1 MNRPDPYPVVPL
13 DGPLDATVELPG
25 SKSITNRALVCAAL
39 ADGTSTLRGVLDA
52 DDTTA
57 MARGLRA
64 LGADITILDDV
75 AIVHGT
81 AGALP
86 AVASADDSVTVDAD
100 LSGTTARFLLA
111 VAALAEGTVT
121 VDGGAPLRE
130 RPVADGV
137 RALVWLGRD
146 AVASEGDRLPVTV
159 RPDRSVDR
167 LAKAIAVR
175 GDVSSQFLTGLLL
188 AAPCLPEGLEIVVDG
203 PLQSRPYVDMTLAV
217 MAAFGVTVDEVDTNR
232 FRVPP
237 GGYRAADHRIEPDAS
252 AASYFFAAAAL
263 CGGTVTVPG
272 LGSGSLQGDL
282 RFVEVLRALGADVEV
297 AADRT
302 TVRGGRLGGGLVE
315 MGDISDTAQTL
326 AAIAPCA
333 TGPITIEGIGFIRR
347 KETDRIAAVVTELR
361 RLGVDAVELDDGL
374 RVEPGPVAPGVVQT
388 YHDHRMAMSFAV
400 LGLRVAGVEIAD
412 PGCVSKTFP
421 TFWDVL
427 DEMRGDA

>member
-1 MNRPDPYPVVPL
+1 MSLPDPLPVEPL
-13 DGPLDATVELPG
+13 TGPLDATVALPG
-25 SKSITNRALVCAAL
+25 SKSLTNRALVCAAL

-52 DDTTA
+52 DDTAA
-57 MARGLRA
+57 MVSGLRT
-64 LGADITILDDV
+64 LGVDISLDGDV
-75 AIVHGT
+75 ATVHGT
-81 AGALP
+81 GGTLP
-86 AVASADDSVTVDAD
+86 AVAGPADAVTVDAD

-111 VAALAEGTVT
+111 VAALARGTVT

-146 AVASEGDRLPVTV
+146 VAAATDDRLPVVV
-159 RPDRSVDR
+159 RPDPSVEH

-188 AAPCLPEGLEIVVDG
+188 VAPCLPEGLEIVVDG
-203 PLQSRPYVDMTLAV
+203 PLRSRPYVDMTIAV
-217 MAAFGVTVDEVDTNR
+217 MAEFGVAVEEVDTNR
-232 FRVPP
+232 FQVPA
-237 GGYRAADHRIEPDAS
+237 GGYRACDHHVEPDAS

-272 LGSGSLQGDL
+272 LGSASLQGDV
-282 RFVEVLRALGADVEV
+282 RFVEVLRALGAHVEV
-297 AADRT
+297 GTDRI
-302 TVRGGRLGGGLVE
+302 TVRGDRLEGGLVN
-315 MGDISDTAQTL
+315 MADISDTAQTL
-326 AAIAPCA
+326 AAIAPFA
-333 TGPITIEGIGFIRR
+333 AAPVTIEGIGFIRR
-347 KETDRIAAVVTELR
+347 KETDRIAAVVAELR

-374 RVEPGPVAPGVVQT
+374 RVEPGPVTPGVVRT

-400 LGLRVAGVEIAD
+400 LGLRAPGVEIAD

-427 DEMRGDA
+427 ERLRSDR